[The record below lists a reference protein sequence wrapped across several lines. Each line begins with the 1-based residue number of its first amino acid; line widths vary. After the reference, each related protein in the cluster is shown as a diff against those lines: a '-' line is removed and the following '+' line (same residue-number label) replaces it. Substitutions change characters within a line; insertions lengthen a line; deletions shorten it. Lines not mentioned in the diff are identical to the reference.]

1 MSPSTQMQAVKP
13 TEITHKMSQGV
24 TQNLIRALFSE
35 LCFARNIFPAD
46 AFKEQS
52 VRPFP
57 PHALAN
63 AIPRSAGLA

>member
-1 MSPSTQMQAVKP
+1 MSPSTQMQAVQP
-13 TEITHKMSQGV
+13 TAITHKMSQGV